1 MYVSVCACIC
11 IYMSVTSI
19 HVGALVAPC
28 PASDFTCL
36 DGSCVPLARRCDG
49 KNDCPNGA
57 DERDCGTFSVKNL
70 SLIIMEI
77 VYAI

>member
-1 MYVSVCACIC
+1 MC

-57 DERDCGTFSVKNL
+57 DEQNCGTFFASSTCYL
-70 SLIIMEI
+70 L
-77 VYAI
+77 